1 MKKSSSKRKPL
12 KKSFRFRGLYK
23 EAARLA
29 AKIPGF
35 PSKDKI
41 LV

>member
-1 MKKSSSKRKPL
+1 MKKKTKSKTHY
-12 KKSFRFRGLYK
+12 FRDLYK
-23 EAARLA
+23 KAAKLA

-41 LV
+41 LVK